1 MKKRKMT
8 AGESM
13 IAGAKSALAFA
24 RGEPDH
30 GCIVH
35 IPAEIDVKTIRE
47 KVDMSQEEFARQFGF
62 SKRTLQ
68 HWEQGVRVPTGPARA
83 FLTVIAREPDA
94 VRRALLEQPAP

>member
-35 IPAEIDVKTIRE
+35 IPTEIDVKTIRE

-83 FLTVIAREPDA
+83 FLTVMIY
-94 VRRALLEQPAP
+94 